1 MNNEPFQN
9 KSQERSKT
17 HQDMI
22 IQISQLALQIN
33 DLSQF
38 LTQSLALI
46 ANSFNAEYAEIL
58 ELSPNQASFRIIAG
72 FGWPPEWLGQTILSV
87 NSQCQIGY
95 TWKIKQ
101 PIIVKD
107 LLLETRFSGSP
118 FLHNQGIISGIT
130 VIISGQEISFGVLGV
145 HSTKENH
152 FHQQDAYPIQVISN
166 IIASAIQ
173 RYHKE
178 TELSSFFELSPDLFC
193 IIGIDGYFQRVNY
206 RFQELLGYHNE
217 ELLNQPFITLVHPDD
232 IKLTLNNFE
241 KLTFGF
247 KTIKFT
253 NRFRCKTGSYRWL
266 SWNANPHHH
275 DKIYGIARD
284 ITEQKQGEN
293 ALQESE
299 EKFRQIAE
307 NIREVFLIYCLKKR
321 QLLYISPAY
330 ETIFGLPRNGLYQN
344 QNLWF
349 SSVHPEDRDRV
360 IKAWQKQ
367 IQNIPFNQEYR
378 IFRPDKTI
386 RWLWGRSFPVKN
398 PQGQIYRLVS
408 ILEDITERKQAE
420 EKLSQKIHSERLF
433 NQIALQIRQSL
444 NLEQILTTAVDQ
456 IRIWLE
462 CDRVVIYQI
471 CPDHTGMIVAESVQE
486 GLTHSLG
493 CYIEDNC
500 FTSLIDHSF
509 NQAINDIKKAG
520 LPDCYIRFLDQFQVK
535 AKTTTVIKNT
545 DQKIWGF
552 LIAHQCDQP
561 RIWQPNQLKLL
572 EELSV
577 QLSIAISQ
585 SQLYQQAKFEL
596 LERQK
601 AEAALKQLNEELEA
615 RVIQRTNELQARI
628 EHLKQVEEALQRQIL
643 KSRLFSE
650 ISLKIRQS
658 LQLDVILQTTVTE
671 IQRILQAD
679 RVLIYRVLPEGI
691 GYTTTE
697 CVLPKW
703 KSILSAHF
711 PEEVFPQEYQRLYQ
725 DGKVKAITN
734 IRESYEKLTPCLVDF
749 LTEWQVKAKLVVPIL
764 QQQNLWGFMIAHQ
777 CTTPRKW
784 TEFEIDLM
792 QQLANQVSVAISQ
805 AQLLES
811 QRESENKLINSLQE
825 KEVLLKE
832 IHHRVKNNLYII
844 SSLLNLQSSYI
855 GDQKIIE
862 LFRES
867 QIRIQ
872 TMATLHEQLYQ
883 SHDLAKINFA
893 EYVQRLVHNLFTS
906 YNNHGKIKAAIRL
919 QSFFL
924 NVETAIPCGLIL
936 NELITNSFKHAF
948 LTQQTGEITI
958 ILTKDIAEK
967 ISLTVRDNGSG
978 MSPDFDWHNSPSLGL
993 RLVKILGQQLDS
1005 QIELNTSSEGTTFT
1019 LLFQELKY
1027 QNRV

>member
-1 MNNEPFQN
+1 MNNNNLEN
-9 KSQERSKT
+9 NSQQRHKN
-17 HQDMI
+17 Q
-22 IQISQLALQIN
+22 
-33 DLSQF
+33 
-38 LTQSLALI
+38 QSLILKI
-46 ANSFNAEYAEIL
+46 TELPLEITDFSEFLNTTLDLVANSFPVEYAEIL
-58 ELSPNQASFRIIAG
+58 ELSPNQASFRLIAG
-72 FGWPPEWLGQTILSV
+72 FGWSREWLGQTMLSV
-87 NSQCQIGY
+87 NSQCQIAY
-95 TWKIKQ
+95 TFRNKQ
-101 PIIVKD
+101 PVIVTD
-107 LLLETRFSGSP
+107 LLLDTRFSGSP

-130 VIISGQEISFGVLGV
+130 VIIPGRKIPFGVLGI
-145 HSTKENH
+145 HSTRTNNFNQEDIY
-152 FHQQDAYPIQVISN
+152 FLQVISN
-166 IIASAIQ
+166 IIASAIEK
-173 RYHKE
+173 YNKE
-178 TELSSFFELSPDLFC
+178 TDLSSFFHLSPDLFC
-193 IIGIDGYFQRVNY
+193 IIGIDGYFQRINP
-206 RFQELLGYHNE
+206 RFQELLGYGDE
-217 ELLNQPFITLVHPDD
+217 ELLQQSFMSFVHPEDLESTLQEFER
-232 IKLTLNNFE
+232 LTLGFE
-241 KLTFGF
+241 
-247 KTIKFT
+247 TIKFE
-253 NRFRCKTGSYRWL
+253 NRYRCKNGSYLWL
-266 SWNANPHHH
+266 SWNATPHNHEQ
-275 DKIYGIARD
+275 IYGIARD
-284 ITEQKQGEN
+284 ITEQKEGEV

-307 NIREVFLIYCLKKR
+307 NIREIFLIHSLKDR

-330 ETIFGLPRNGLYQN
+330 EQIFGFARSGLYQN
-344 QNLWF
+344 PNLWLNF
-349 SSVHPEDRDRV
+349 VHPEDRDR
-360 IKAWQKQ
+360 IMKAWQRQ
-367 IQNIPFNQEYR
+367 IQSIPFNQEYR
-378 IFRPDKTI
+378 ILRPDKTMKWI
-386 RWLWGRSFPVKN
+386 WGRSFPVKN
-398 PQGQIYRLVS
+398 TQGQIYRLVS
-408 ILEDITERKQAE
+408 ILEDITDRKQAE
-420 EKLSQKIHSERLF
+420 EKLSQKINSERLF

-456 IRIWLE
+456 VRSWLQ

-471 CPDHTGMIVAESVQE
+471 NGDGAGMIVAESVRE
-486 GLTHSLG
+486 GLTRSLG
-493 CYIEDNC
+493 YQIADRC
-500 FTSLIDHSF
+500 FVPFPDHSF
-509 NQAINDIKKAG
+509 NHAINNIQQAG
-520 LPDCYIRFLDQFQVK
+520 LTDCYLKFLERFEVK
-535 AKTTTVIKNT
+535 AKTTTVIKST
-545 DQKIWGF
+545 DQKTWGL
-552 LIAHQCDQP
+552 LIAHQCNHT

-577 QLSIAISQ
+577 QISIAISQ

-615 RVIQRTNELQARI
+615 RVIQRTNELEVRI
-628 EHLKQVEEALQRQIL
+628 IHLKQVEEALQRQIL

-697 CVLPKW
+697 CVLPQW

-711 PEEVFPQEYQRLYQ
+711 PEEVFPQQYQQLYQ
-725 DGKVKAITN
+725 NGKVKAITN
-734 IRESYEKLTPCLVDF
+734 IAESYEKITPCLVDF

-777 CTTPRKW
+777 CSQSRQW

-792 QQLANQVSVAISQ
+792 QQLANQVGVAISQ
-805 AQLLES
+805 AQLLEA

-855 GDQKIIE
+855 GDEKIVE

-893 EYVQRLVHNLFTS
+893 EYVQRLVNNLFTS
-906 YNNHGKIKAAIRL
+906 YNNQGKIRAVIRL

-948 LTQQTGEITI
+948 VNQTKGEITVY
-958 ILTKDIAEK
+958 LTIDQEDMIR
-967 ISLTVRDNGSG
+967 LTVRDNGSG
-978 MSPDFDWHNSPSLGL
+978 MSPDFDWRNSPSLGL

-1005 QIELNTSSEGTTFT
+1005 HIELNTSSQGTTFT
-1019 LLFQELKY
+1019 LLFKELNY